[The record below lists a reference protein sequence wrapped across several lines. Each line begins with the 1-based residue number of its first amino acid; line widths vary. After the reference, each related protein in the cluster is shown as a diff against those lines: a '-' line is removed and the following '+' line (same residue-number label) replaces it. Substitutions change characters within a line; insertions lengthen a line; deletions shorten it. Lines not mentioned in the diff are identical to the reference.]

1 MKIIES
7 LKFKLISVF
16 IMVTSLTACS
26 FDNVIKFIS
35 DVGTVVK
42 AVAIVV
48 AWLPPAA
55 DLQHFD
61 ANLATQ
67 NLNAQNITI
76 TSTSGDVEFTIKDE
90 NDGTILGQRVFAYN
104 VNAQGQVSFQN
115 PTAVNT
121 WVRSFS
127 NYDGFVDMSIKTV
140 LDIEPPPA
148 GQQGTVSSTVV
159 YNGSP
164 VSSASATY
172 INEGPVGC
180 PPGTFCQEQ

>member
-1 MKIIES
+1 MRIIGS

-16 IMVTSLTACS
+16 VLVTSLTACS
-26 FDNVIKFIS
+26 FDNVVKF
-35 DVGTVVK
+35 VGELAQVVK
-42 AVAIVV
+42 AVAIVI
-48 AWLPPAA
+48 AWFPPAS
-55 DLQHFD
+55 DLQYFD
-61 ANLATQ
+61 ASLATQ

-90 NDGTILGQRVFAYN
+90 NDGTILGQNVFAYS

-115 PTAVNT
+115 PSVVTT

-127 NYDGFVDMSIKTV
+127 NYEGFVDVSIKTV
-140 LDIEPPPA
+140 LDIEPPPV
-148 GQQGTVSSTVV
+148 GQQGTVSSTMV

-172 INEGPVGC
+172 INDGSIGC
-180 PPGTFCQEQ
+180 PVGTFCQEQ